1 MAPKPEVL
9 AIAGRPYP
17 NSNTGLLLAIAAGG
31 SWLAALLD
39 VIYAG
44 DLLFPRTG
52 GWTITKGPVTKSFPR
67 WTEADMI
74 Y

>member
-1 MAPKPEVL
+1 MAPKPDVL
-9 AIAGRPYP
+9 AIAGRTHP
-17 NSNTGLLLAIAAGG
+17 NGNNGLLLAIATGE

-52 GWTITKGPVTKSFPR
+52 G
-67 WTEADMI
+67 
-74 Y
+74 